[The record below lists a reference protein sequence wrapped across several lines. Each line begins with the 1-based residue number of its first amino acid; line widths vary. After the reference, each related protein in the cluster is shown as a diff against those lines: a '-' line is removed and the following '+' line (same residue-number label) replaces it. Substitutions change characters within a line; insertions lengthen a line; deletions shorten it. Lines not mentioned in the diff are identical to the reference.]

1 MKDFIEGLT
10 VGAKVNITLR
20 DAAACIVVNFH
31 RQVKAVHERNF
42 QKDNLKMTEGIQ
54 VHCD

>member
-1 MKDFIEGLT
+1 MKEGPT

-42 QKDNLKMTEGIQ
+42 QKDNLEMTEGIQ